1 VVLGSACLRSDLPNG
16 NLWEFNRTPPMG
28 VPPLRLPTGP
38 ELRTAQRLNA
48 SIGHLTS
55 LRAHWSQMPDRRKAQ
70 SLDIAAA
77 SLDDLRA
84 GLQVTG
90 PLRSGPRPRTASTFS
105 ILATLLVLAF
115 AAGWLV
121 GFHHGRT
128 QCPVPNLARVGP

>member
-1 VVLGSACLRSDLPNG
+1 
-16 NLWEFNRTPPMG
+16 MG
-28 VPPLRLPTGP
+28 VPPLRLPSGP
-38 ELRTAQRLNA
+38 ELQTLQRLNVTI
-48 SIGHLTS
+48 SHLTS
-55 LRAHWSQMPDRRKAQ
+55 LRSLWSQMPDRRKAQ
-70 SLDIAAA
+70 SLDIAVA

-84 GLQVTG
+84 GLQVAG

>member
-1 VVLGSACLRSDLPNG
+1 
-16 NLWEFNRTPPMG
+16 MG

-38 ELRTAQRLNA
+38 ELRTTQRFNA
-48 SIGHLTS
+48 TISHLTS
-55 LRAHWSQMPDRRKAQ
+55 LHAHWSQLPDRRKAQ

-90 PLRSGPRPRTASTFS
+90 PLRSGPRPRTAPTFL
-105 ILATLLVLAF
+105 ILTTLLVLSAT
-115 AAGWLV
+115 AGWLG
-121 GFHHGRT
+121 GFHQGRT

>member
-1 VVLGSACLRSDLPNG
+1 MG
-16 NLWEFNRTPPMG
+16 TPS
-28 VPPLRLPTGP
+28 LRLPSGP

-48 SIGHLTS
+48 SISHLTG

-90 PLRSGPRPRTASTFS
+90 PLWSGPRPKSRATFYF
-105 ILATLLVLAF
+105 LVTLLLLAF
-115 AAGWLV
+115 ATGRLV
-121 GFHHGRT
+121 GLHQCRS
-128 QCPVPNLARVGP
+128 QCPAPNLARVGP

>member
-1 VVLGSACLRSDLPNG
+1 
-16 NLWEFNRTPPMG
+16 MG
-28 VPPLRLPTGP
+28 TPPLRLPSVP
-38 ELRTAQRLNA
+38 ELRTTQRFNA
-48 SIGHLTS
+48 TISHLTS
-55 LRAHWSQMPDRRKAQ
+55 LQAHWSQLPDRRKAQ

-90 PLRSGPRPRTASTFS
+90 PLWSGPRPKTTPALSA
-105 ILATLLVLAF
+105 LATLLVLGAT
-115 AAGWLV
+115 AGWLG

>member
-1 VVLGSACLRSDLPNG
+1 
-16 NLWEFNRTPPMG
+16 MG
-28 VPPLRLPTGP
+28 TPPLRFPSSP

-48 SIGHLTS
+48 TISHLTS

-77 SLDDLRA
+77 SLDDLRE

-90 PLRSGPRPRTASTFS
+90 PLWSGPRPRTAPALSA
-105 ILATLLVLAF
+105 LATLLVLGAT
-115 AAGWLV
+115 AGWVV